1 MSAGTLTLTNNSDLV
16 SGAGTSFSTELTA
29 GDFVVATVGGVT
41 YTLPVKSVEGD
52 TEITLISKY
61 PGPTQQGSA
70 WNAVPRA
77 TQNQITAAL
86 VVQST
91 EALRG
96 LNYDKQN
103 WQAVFSVDGHITVM
117 LPDGSSFTGPSW
129 LSIANILNTLDVEY
143 LDQLAA
149 QIKQDAQQVEADKN
163 TVVDT
168 ASQVSTDAQTAS
180 TAATGAQGSAT
191 DAAQSETN
199 AEDYKELARKYALN
213 PEDNPVT
220 GNEYSALHYSEKAKK
235 SAAEAASHNPA
246 EALVKSL
253 NLSDLA
259 DRAAAWLNIRPLGST
274 PLAGDAVNPYDAPTL
289 RQVENMVGGGGG
301 VGPTLNGV
309 QNFGV
314 GLPTL
319 WTSRAFIPAWAVL
332 SDGQLLNRADW
343 PELWVHAQM
352 HTPIDDA
359 DWVAN
364 PGKRGNYSNGD
375 GSTTFRV
382 PDFNGVQSGS
392 IPGLFGRGDQGG
404 LLPAGNVYES
414 AAPNISGRIG
424 AVDAAGRAVAS
435 SGTGAFSVRETD
447 LTNGFVTSSA
457 TGTPNRYT
465 YVYFDANSNN
475 PVYGRSANQVW
486 PNSFVGVWIIRASGG
501 FTAANTLWSVINGDE
516 TTPAPGVVTV
526 GGRIKSQYKIG
537 SVVASEMDLS
547 IKTTIGTIQNFV
559 SGMIDITNT
568 NPDVKTSFELS
579 EGGYIASHRGG
590 SRDWWVGTGST
601 LNDNVSFYA
610 DKLGTSLVLEGS
622 GIRNNKVSYAA
633 GFGAEDVT
641 YAAYYFKPKYTNGSD
656 IPTSVVGSRGIIE
669 YSIVQGNTSTLAFIR
684 RRQDGNTSGQIV
696 VTFPTT
702 AGVLALQGTSGLAFK
717 HDVKDADLTEAVNRI
732 DALRMVNFV
741 YNDDEQ
747 NRVRFGVIAE
757 EAEQVAP
764 QYIKHNSEPTAD
776 ILDKD
781 GNKIGEETRDRPSV
795 DNNPIVMDLLGYVKH
810 LKAEIEMLKTALKG

>member
-1 MSAGTLTLTNNSDLV
+1 MSAGTLTLTHNADVITGNGTAFTTDLV
-16 SGAGTSFSTELTA
+16 A

-41 YTLPVKSVEGD
+41 YTLPVKSVASD

-70 WNAVPRA
+70 WSAVPRA

-168 ASQVSTDAQTAS
+168 AQQVSTDAQTAS

-191 DAAQSETN
+191 EASQSETN
-199 AEDYKELARKYALN
+199 AEGYKELARKYALN
-213 PEDNPVT
+213 PEDDPVA

-259 DRAAAWLNIRPLGST
+259 DRAAAWLNVRPIGST
-274 PLAGDAVNPYDAPTL
+274 PLAGDPVNPYDATTQ
-289 RQVENMVGGGGG
+289 RWVENYVSGGGGT
-301 VGPTLNGV
+301 GPTMNGV

-314 GLPTL
+314 GMPIL
-319 WTSRAFIPAWAVL
+319 WTSRAFTPAWAVV
-332 SDGQLLNRADW
+332 SDGQILNRADW

-359 DWVAN
+359 DWLAN

-465 YVYFDANSNN
+465 YVYFDANSYN

-501 FTAANTLWSVINGDE
+501 FTAANTLWTVTNADASLPGSGTLVKGGEVKSVYRADEKTVHEMAMQSGYTVGNNLAEGNITQSRYDASGVLVEAESYGFRSNGLGGSVITHIPGQTNSFGNWQKLISTQRTYFLTGDTDTPTGGVVFGFSTGHAIAAAGQYGLQVCGRNSGMWFRSVEGGNFQGWQKVTSAAVCDATLKDEITDTDGTLSLENIKAMELKTFVYKDDDKRRVRRGVIAQQIRNIDPCYVKEVHNGDE
-516 TTPAPGVVTV
+516 V
-526 GGRIKSQYKIG
+526 
-537 SVVASEMDLS
+537 
-547 IKTTIGTIQNFV
+547 N
-559 SGMIDITNT
+559 
-568 NPDVKTSFELS
+568 
-579 EGGYIASHRGG
+579 
-590 SRDWWVGTGST
+590 
-601 LNDNVSFYA
+601 
-610 DKLGTSLVLEGS
+610 LVLDS
-622 GIRNNKVSYAA
+622 NPLLLDAISAVK
-633 GFGAEDVT
+633 
-641 YAAYYFKPKYTNGSD
+641 
-656 IPTSVVGSRGIIE
+656 
-669 YSIVQGNTSTLAFIR
+669 
-684 RRQDGNTSGQIV
+684 
-696 VTFPTT
+696 
-702 AGVLALQGTSGLAFK
+702 VLARQVEELQ
-717 HDVKDADLTEAVNRI
+717 
-732 DALRMVNFV
+732 
-741 YNDDEQ
+741 
-747 NRVRFGVIAE
+747 
-757 EAEQVAP
+757 
-764 QYIKHNSEPTAD
+764 
-776 ILDKD
+776 
-781 GNKIGEETRDRPSV
+781 
-795 DNNPIVMDLLGYVKH
+795 
-810 LKAEIEMLKTALKG
+810 AEIKALKGE

>member
-77 TQNQITAAL
+77 TQNQVTAAL

-168 ASQVSTDAQTAS
+168 AQQVSTDAQTAS

-191 DAAQSETN
+191 EASQSETN
-199 AEDYKELARKYALN
+199 AEGYKELARKYALN
-213 PEDNPVT
+213 PEDDPVA

-259 DRAAAWLNIRPLGST
+259 DRAAAWLNVRPIGST
-274 PLAGDAVNPYDAPTL
+274 PLAGDPVNPYDATTQ
-289 RQVENMVGGGGG
+289 RWVENYVSGGGGT
-301 VGPTLNGV
+301 GPTMNGV

-314 GLPTL
+314 GMPIL
-319 WTSRAFIPAWAVL
+319 WTSRAFTPAWAVV
-332 SDGQLLNRADW
+332 SDGQILNRADW

-359 DWVAN
+359 DWLAN

-414 AAPNISGRIG
+414 AAPDIAGTLNFRQVRAPAGELNNNLVGSG
-424 AVDAAGRAVAS
+424 
-435 SGTGAFSVRETD
+435 GAFS
-447 LTNGFVTSSA
+447 TS
-457 TGTPNRYT
+457 TGTTGQYGPISLNGT
-465 YVYFDANSNN
+465 LATALQLLSFKASDSN

-501 FTAANTLWSVINGDE
+501 FTAANTLWTVTNADASLPGSGTLVKGGEVKSVYRADEKTVHEMAMQSGYTVGNNLAEGNITQSRYDASGVLVEAESYGFRSNGLGGSVITHIPGQTNSFGNWQKLISTQRTYFLTGDTDTPTGGVVFGFSTGHAIAAAGQYGLQVCGRNSGMWFRSVEGGNFQGWQKVTSAAVCDATLKDEITDTDGTLSLENIKAMELKTFVYKDDDKRRVRRGVIAQQIRNIDPCYVKEVHNGDE
-516 TTPAPGVVTV
+516 V
-526 GGRIKSQYKIG
+526 
-537 SVVASEMDLS
+537 
-547 IKTTIGTIQNFV
+547 N
-559 SGMIDITNT
+559 
-568 NPDVKTSFELS
+568 
-579 EGGYIASHRGG
+579 
-590 SRDWWVGTGST
+590 
-601 LNDNVSFYA
+601 
-610 DKLGTSLVLEGS
+610 LVLDS
-622 GIRNNKVSYAA
+622 NPLLLDAISAVK
-633 GFGAEDVT
+633 
-641 YAAYYFKPKYTNGSD
+641 
-656 IPTSVVGSRGIIE
+656 
-669 YSIVQGNTSTLAFIR
+669 
-684 RRQDGNTSGQIV
+684 
-696 VTFPTT
+696 
-702 AGVLALQGTSGLAFK
+702 VLARQVEELQ
-717 HDVKDADLTEAVNRI
+717 
-732 DALRMVNFV
+732 
-741 YNDDEQ
+741 
-747 NRVRFGVIAE
+747 AE
-757 EAEQVAP
+757 
-764 QYIKHNSEPTAD
+764 
-776 ILDKD
+776 
-781 GNKIGEETRDRPSV
+781 
-795 DNNPIVMDLLGYVKH
+795 
-810 LKAEIEMLKTALKG
+810 LKTLKGE

>member
-16 SGAGTSFSTELTA
+16 SGVGTSFSTELTA

-61 PGPTQQGSA
+61 PGPTHQGSA

-77 TQNQITAAL
+77 TQNQVTAAL

-117 LPDGSSFTGPSW
+117 LPDGSSFSGPSW

-163 TVVDT
+163 TVVET

-180 TAATGAQGSAT
+180 TAATGAQGSAA
-191 DAAQSETN
+191 DAAESETN
-199 AEDYKELARKYALN
+199 AEGYKELARKYAFN

-220 GNEYSALHYSEKAKK
+220 GSEYSALHYSEKARK
-235 SAAEAASHNPA
+235 SAEDAASHNPA

-253 NLSDLA
+253 NLSDLE
-259 DRAAAWLNIRPLGST
+259 DRAAAWLNVRPIGST
-274 PLAGDAVNPYDAPTL
+274 PLAGDPVNPYDATTQ
-289 RQVENMVGGGGG
+289 RWVENYVSGGGGT
-301 VGPTLNGV
+301 GPTMNGV

-314 GLPTL
+314 GMPIL
-319 WTSRAFIPAWAVL
+319 WTSRAVTPAWAVV
-332 SDGQLLNRADW
+332 SDGQILNRADW

-359 DWVAN
+359 DWLAN

-465 YVYFDANSNN
+465 YVYFDANSYN

-501 FTAANTLWSVINGDE
+501 FTAANTLWTVTNADASLPGSGTLVKGGEVKSVYRADEKTVHEMAMQSGYTVGNNLAEGNITQSRYDASGVLVEAESYGFRSNGLGGSVITHIPGQTNSFGNWQKLISTQRTYFLTGDTDTPTGGVVFGFSTGHAIAAAGQYGLQVCGRNSGMWFRSVEGGNFQGWQKVTSAAVCDATLKDEITDTDGTLSLENIKAMELKTFVYKDDDKRRVRRGVIAQQIRNIDPCYVKEVHNGDE
-516 TTPAPGVVTV
+516 V
-526 GGRIKSQYKIG
+526 
-537 SVVASEMDLS
+537 
-547 IKTTIGTIQNFV
+547 N
-559 SGMIDITNT
+559 
-568 NPDVKTSFELS
+568 
-579 EGGYIASHRGG
+579 
-590 SRDWWVGTGST
+590 
-601 LNDNVSFYA
+601 
-610 DKLGTSLVLEGS
+610 LVLDS
-622 GIRNNKVSYAA
+622 NPLLLDAISAVK
-633 GFGAEDVT
+633 
-641 YAAYYFKPKYTNGSD
+641 
-656 IPTSVVGSRGIIE
+656 
-669 YSIVQGNTSTLAFIR
+669 
-684 RRQDGNTSGQIV
+684 
-696 VTFPTT
+696 
-702 AGVLALQGTSGLAFK
+702 VLARQVEELQ
-717 HDVKDADLTEAVNRI
+717 
-732 DALRMVNFV
+732 
-741 YNDDEQ
+741 
-747 NRVRFGVIAE
+747 AE
-757 EAEQVAP
+757 
-764 QYIKHNSEPTAD
+764 
-776 ILDKD
+776 
-781 GNKIGEETRDRPSV
+781 
-795 DNNPIVMDLLGYVKH
+795 
-810 LKAEIEMLKTALKG
+810 LKTLKGE

>member
-77 TQNQITAAL
+77 TQNQVTAAL

-103 WQAVFSVDGHITVM
+103 WQAVFSAAGNITVF
-117 LPDGSSFTGPSW
+117 LPDGTSFSGPSW
-129 LSIANILNTLDVEY
+129 RNIAETLSTLDVDY
-143 LDQLAA
+143 LNQLAA
-149 QIKQDAQQVEADKN
+149 QINQDAQQVEADKN
-163 TVVDT
+163 TVVET
-168 ASQVSTDAQTAS
+168 ASQVSTDAQAAS
-180 TAATGAQGSAT
+180 AAATGAQDSA
-191 DAAQSETN
+191 AGAYQSETN
-199 AEDYKELARKYALN
+199 AEEYKELARKYALN
-213 PEDNPVT
+213 PEDSPVT
-220 GNEYSALHYSEKAKK
+220 GNEYSALHYSEKARQ
-235 SAAEAASHNPA
+235 SAEEAASHNPV

-274 PLAGDAVNPYDAPTL
+274 PLAGDAVNPYDATTL

-319 WTSRAFIPAWAVL
+319 WTSRAFIPAWAVVA
-332 SDGQLLNRADW
+332 DGQLLNRVDW
-343 PELWVHAQM
+343 PELWAHAQM
-352 HTPIDDA
+352 HTPISDA
-359 DWVAN
+359 DWLTNAGN
-364 PGKRGNYSNGD
+364 RGNYSNGD
-375 GSTTFRV
+375 GMTTFRV

-404 LLPAGNVYES
+404 MLPAGKVYES
-414 AAPNISGRIG
+414 AAPNVIG
-424 AVDAAGRAVAS
+424 AISFGSATDISRLVVADS
-435 SGTGAFSVRETD
+435 GSGALYGGSTTGTTNQLGSGT
-447 LTNGFVTSSA
+447 
-457 TGTPNRYT
+457 TGTGSNRAYSMGL
-465 YVYFDANSNN
+465 NLSLGN

-501 FTAANTLWSVINGDE
+501 FTAANTLWSVINEDAE
-516 TTPAPGVVTV
+516 APGPGVLTR
-526 GGRIKSQYKIG
+526 GGNVISSYKIAGVEVARG
-537 SVVASEMDLS
+537 SLSVSHNTYSSGFRDVSAVIEAWSTDASASWSFNHAGFIKPNTPSGQFITQAEIGLS
-547 IKTTIGTIQNFV
+547 GGLFSNGDRFIAVGLRDQNTANADAVGKTWIM
-559 SGMIDITNT
+559 S
-568 NPDVKTSFELS
+568 
-579 EGGYIASHRGG
+579 
-590 SRDWWVGTGST
+590 
-601 LNDNVSFYA
+601 LN
-610 DKLGTSLVLEGS
+610 GTSGLQFIARNRAQSNVGQLVINMPYSS
-622 GIRNNKVSYAA
+622 G
-633 GFGAEDVT
+633 T
-641 YAAYYFKPKYTNGSD
+641 
-656 IPTSVVGSRGIIE
+656 
-669 YSIVQGNTSTLAFIR
+669 
-684 RRQDGNTSGQIV
+684 
-696 VTFPTT
+696 
-702 AGVLALQGTSGLAFK
+702 LALQGTSGLAYK
-717 HDVKDADLTEAVNRI
+717 RDIKDADLAEAVNRI

-747 NRVRFGVIAE
+747 ERLRFGIIAE
-757 EAEQVAP
+757 EAEKVAP
-764 QYIKHNSEPTAD
+764 QYIKHNSEEIAD
-776 ILDKD
+776 IMDED
-781 GNKIGEETRDRPSV
+781 GNKIGAETRDRPSV

-810 LKAEIEMLKTALKG
+810 LKAEIEMLKTALNGK

>member
-16 SGAGTSFSTELTA
+16 SGVGTSFSTELTA

-52 TEITLISKY
+52 TEIILISKY
-61 PGPTQQGSA
+61 PGPTHQGSA

-77 TQNQITAAL
+77 TQNQVTAAL

-117 LPDGSSFTGPSW
+117 LPDGSSFSGPSW

-163 TVVDT
+163 TVVET

-180 TAATGAQGSAT
+180 TAATGAQGSAA
-191 DAAQSETN
+191 DAAESETN
-199 AEDYKELARKYALN
+199 AEGYKELARKYAFN

-220 GNEYSALHYSEKAKK
+220 GSEYSALHYSEKARK
-235 SAAEAASHNPA
+235 SAEDAASHNPA

-259 DRAAAWLNIRPLGST
+259 DRAAAWLNVRPIGST

-289 RQVENMVGGGGG
+289 RQVENIVGGGGG

-319 WTSRAFIPAWAVL
+319 WTSRAFIPAWSVVA
-332 SDGQLLNRADW
+332 DGQILNRSDW
-343 PELWVHAQM
+343 PELWAHAQM

-359 DWVAN
+359 DWLAA
-364 PGKRGNYSNGD
+364 PAKRCNYSNGD
-375 GSTTFRV
+375 GATTFRV
-382 PDFNGVQSGS
+382 PDMNGVQDGS
-392 IPGLFGRGDQGG
+392 LWGLYGRGDAGG
-404 LLPAGNVYES
+404 RYVVGSVLENG
-414 AAPNISGRIG
+414 APNITGRIG
-424 AVDAAGRAVAS
+424 AVGNVSGINYPVPVAYAS
-435 SGTGAFSVRETD
+435 GAFGLPTNRGNPRTIGTSVANQAT
-447 LTNGFVTSSA
+447 TTSGAEWADFSA
-457 TGTPNRYT
+457 
-465 YVYFDANSNN
+465 ANSNAA
-475 PVYGRSANQVW
+475 YGRASEVR
-486 PNSFVGVWIIRASGG
+486 PNTFVGVWIIRASGG
-501 FTAANTLWSVINGDE
+501 FTAANTSWTVYNGDDVAPPVNTTTNGGAIRSEYQIGGTMASALSLTAQYTELDLGIRARAQLAAASANDSYLWWFNSNGDVVSSDGRFHYSGVINPTGNVEITGDE
-516 TTPAPGVVTV
+516 FSSFIVEDRRSADADGV
-526 GGRIKSQYKIG
+526 GKWWSFALDGNYGAYFIK
-537 SVVASEMDLS
+537 
-547 IKTTIGTIQNFV
+547 
-559 SGMIDITNT
+559 
-568 NPDVKTSFELS
+568 
-579 EGGYIASHRGG
+579 
-590 SRDWWVGTGST
+590 
-601 LNDNVSFYA
+601 
-610 DKLGTSLVLEGS
+610 
-622 GIRNNKVSYAA
+622 
-633 GFGAEDVT
+633 
-641 YAAYYFKPKYTNGSD
+641 
-656 IPTSVVGSRGIIE
+656 
-669 YSIVQGNTSTLAFIR
+669 R
-684 RRQDGNTSGQIV
+684 RRNGVNAGQIV
-696 VTFPTT
+696 INMPSASGTI
-702 AGVLALQGTSGLAFK
+702 ALQGTSGLAYK
-717 HDVKDADLTEAVNRI
+717 HSVKDADLAEAVGRI

-747 NRVRFGVIAE
+747 NRERFGFIAE

-810 LKAEIEMLKTALKG
+810 LKAEIEMLKTALKGK

>member
-168 ASQVSTDAQTAS
+168 AQQVSTDAQTAS

-191 DAAQSETN
+191 EAAQSETN
-199 AEDYKELARKYALN
+199 AEGYKELARKYALN
-213 PEDNPVT
+213 PEDDPVT
-220 GNEYSALHYSEKAKK
+220 DNEYSALHYSEKAKK

-259 DRAAAWLNIRPLGST
+259 DRAAAWLNVRPIGST
-274 PLAGDAVNPYDAPTL
+274 PLAGDPVNPYDATTQ
-289 RQVENMVGGGGG
+289 RWVENYVSGGGGT
-301 VGPTLNGV
+301 GPTMNGV

-314 GLPTL
+314 GMPIL
-319 WTSRAFIPAWAVL
+319 WTSRAFTPAWAVV
-332 SDGQLLNRADW
+332 SDGQSLNRADW

-359 DWVAN
+359 DWLAN

-404 LLPAGNVYES
+404 ALP
-414 AAPNISGRIG
+414 
-424 AVDAAGRAVAS
+424 
-435 SGTGAFSVRETD
+435 
-447 LTNGFVTSSA
+447 
-457 TGTPNRYT
+457 
-465 YVYFDANSNN
+465 
-475 PVYGRSANQVW
+475 
-486 PNSFVGVWIIRASGG
+486 SGG
-501 FTAANTLWSVINGDE
+501 FTNRQRPTL
-516 TTPAPGVVTV
+516 P
-526 GGRIKSQYKIG
+526 
-537 SVVASEMDLS
+537 
-547 IKTTIGTIQNFV
+547 V
-559 SGMIDITNT
+559 S
-568 NPDVKTSFELS
+568 
-579 EGGYIASHRGG
+579 
-590 SRDWWVGTGST
+590 
-601 LNDNVSFYA
+601 
-610 DKLGTSLVLEGS
+610 
-622 GIRNNKVSYAA
+622 
-633 GFGAEDVT
+633 
-641 YAAYYFKPKYTNGSD
+641 
-656 IPTSVVGSRGIIE
+656 
-669 YSIVQGNTSTLAFIR
+669 
-684 RRQDGNTSGQIV
+684 
-696 VTFPTT
+696 
-702 AGVLALQGTSGLAFK
+702 
-717 HDVKDADLTEAVNRI
+717 
-732 DALRMVNFV
+732 
-741 YNDDEQ
+741 
-747 NRVRFGVIAE
+747 
-757 EAEQVAP
+757 
-764 QYIKHNSEPTAD
+764 
-776 ILDKD
+776 
-781 GNKIGEETRDRPSV
+781 
-795 DNNPIVMDLLGYVKH
+795 
-810 LKAEIEMLKTALKG
+810 